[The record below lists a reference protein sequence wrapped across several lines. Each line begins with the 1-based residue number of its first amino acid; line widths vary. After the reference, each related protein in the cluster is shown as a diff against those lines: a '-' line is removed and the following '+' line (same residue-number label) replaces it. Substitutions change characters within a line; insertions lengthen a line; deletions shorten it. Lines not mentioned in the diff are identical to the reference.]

1 MSPPAGYETHRTS
14 AIGANAVPTPRG
26 YLGPGD
32 ELRKYT
38 GAGSPTDRVPA
49 PARVPSAPG
58 AAPGGGPT

>member
-26 YLGPGD
+26 YIGPGD

-38 GAGSPTDRVPA
+38 GAGTPVGAPPA
-49 PARVPSAPG
+49 QPVHPIG
-58 AAPGGGPT
+58 QTAAGGGPT